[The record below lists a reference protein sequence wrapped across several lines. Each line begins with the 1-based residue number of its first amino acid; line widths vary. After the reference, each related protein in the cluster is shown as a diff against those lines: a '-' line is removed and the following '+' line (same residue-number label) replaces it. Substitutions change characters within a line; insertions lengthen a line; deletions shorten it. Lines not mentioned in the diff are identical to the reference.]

1 MPPISYI
8 VCATL
13 PDEPTR
19 QRYVRWLRAGHVQAV
34 LRGGADHASIVEISD
49 PPDPIQVETHYRF
62 PGPEAF
68 EDYLRDHA
76 PALRREGMDL
86 FGSDSGVRF
95 SRRVGRVL

>member
-19 QRYVRWLRAGHVQAV
+19 KRYVQWLRAGHVEAV
-34 LRGGADHASIVEISD
+34 LRGGADHASIVEVSD
-49 PPDPIQVETHYRF
+49 PAQPIQVETHYRF
-62 PGPEAF
+62 PSPESF
-68 EDYLRDHA
+68 EEYLQHHA
-76 PALRREGMDL
+76 PALRREGLEL
-86 FGSDSGVRF
+86 FGSDSGVSF